1 MTVAF
6 EKVTTLGELPDGL
19 PVQVKVGGH
28 PLALV
33 RLGDEVKAIYD
44 VCSHQEYPLH
54 EGMVWGRSL
63 ECALHGSTFD
73 LDTGEAET
81 LPATVPVPVFA
92 TTTEGDDVY
101 VDIDRQLNDAPIP
114 EH

>member
-1 MTVAF
+1 MAF
-6 EKVTTLGELPDGL
+6 EKVAALQQLPDGL
-19 PVQVKVGGH
+19 PVQVKVGAH
-28 PLALV
+28 PVALV

-54 EGMVWGRSL
+54 EGIVWGRSL

-73 LDTGEAET
+73 LETGEAES
-81 LPATVPVPVFA
+81 LPATTPVPVFA
-92 TTTEGDDVY
+92 TRTEGDDVY
-101 VDIDRQLNDAPIP
+101 IDIERQLNDAPIP